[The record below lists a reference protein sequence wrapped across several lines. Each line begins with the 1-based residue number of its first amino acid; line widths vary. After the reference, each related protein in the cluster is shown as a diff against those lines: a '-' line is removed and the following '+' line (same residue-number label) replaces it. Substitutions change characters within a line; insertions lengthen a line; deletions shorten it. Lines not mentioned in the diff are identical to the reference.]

1 MGSGLVRNTCA
12 YALLLAL
19 PVWHGGCKK
28 HWLDAK
34 TDKNLAVPSTLSDF
48 QGLLDNT
55 EVMNTYSCGIG
66 EIGSDGHSVKPSAWR
81 NQSDQE
87 RNAYT
92 WTHDRPVISS
102 PDWNA
107 PYKRIAYCNLV
118 LEGLER
124 LHPDNAGDQQ
134 WYNTLKGGALF
145 QRGRTFFELAQV
157 FSPPYT
163 SPLAAGRWGIPL
175 RLTSDVNEPSIRST
189 ISETYTRVI
198 SDLMAAKDLLP
209 EKAAYKTRASKPA
222 ALAQLARVYLAMEL
236 YDSAYAYADS
246 SLRLNDGLLDYNRD
260 TLPLV
265 NEYRIPRF
273 NNEVLFHATLVNWS
287 IITKDAMVDS
297 SLYALYDSTDL
308 RRGLFFKNSPPVEF
322 KGSYYGGA
330 LLFSGLATDEMYLIR
345 AECSARRGDAMAAM
359 AAMRDVDSLL
369 KKRYR
374 TGCFI
379 PPVVAG
385 AKEALAIVLQE
396 RRKELLFRGLRW
408 IDLRRLNNDPAYMQY
423 ITRVTD
429 DGSYTLTPGSY
440 RYTFPIP
447 DDIIQVTGMEQ
458 NPHW

>member
-1 MGSGLVRNTCA
+1 MRSGFVRNICA

-19 PVWHGGCKK
+19 SVWHGGCKK

-34 TDKNLAVPSTLSDF
+34 TDKNLSVPSTLSDF

-66 EIGSDGHSVKPSAWR
+66 EIGSDGHSVKPSVWQY
-81 NQSDQE
+81 QSDQE

-134 WYNTLKGGALF
+134 WWNALKGGALF

-157 FSPPYT
+157 FSPAYT
-163 SPLAAGRWGIPL
+163 SQAATGRRGIPL
-175 RLTSDVNEPSIRST
+175 RLTSDVNEPSIRSS
-189 ISETYTRVI
+189 INETYARVI
-198 SDLMAAKDLLP
+198 SDLMTASDLLP
-209 EKAAYKTRASKPA
+209 EKAAYKTRASRPA

-236 YDSAYAYADS
+236 YDLAYDYANS
-246 SLRLNDGLLDYNRD
+246 SLRLNSSLMNYNTD

-287 IITKDAMVDS
+287 IITKEAMVDS
-297 SLYALYDSTDL
+297 SQFALYDTSDI
-308 RRGLFFKNSPPVEF
+308 RRQVFFKCAAYIEF
-322 KGSYYGGA
+322 KGSYYGDQ
-330 LLFSGLATDEMYLIR
+330 LLFSGLATDEMYLVR
-345 AECSARRGDAMAAM
+345 AECSARRGDTAAAM
-359 AAMRDVDSLL
+359 ADLRTLL
-369 KKRYR
+369 AKRYR
-374 TGCFI
+374 GGLFTL
-379 PPVVAG
+379 PAVAG
-385 AKEALAIVLQE
+385 AKEALDLVLRE

-408 IDLRRLNNDPAYMQY
+408 MDLRRLNNDPAYRQD
-423 ITRVTD
+423 ISHVTD
-429 DGSYTLTPGSY
+429 TWPPYILRWDSY

-447 DDIIQVTGMEQ
+447 DDIIQATGMEQ
-458 NPHW
+458 NPGW